1 MISLEE
7 QKKLIHCGRYSLIDF
22 SIITNKNYKPS
33 WHHLSVAQGLE
44 MVERGEIK
52 RLVIQMP
59 PRHGKSQLASIN
71 FPAWFLGRNPEK
83 EIITASY
90 ASELAIDFGTKT
102 RDLVSGEIYKEMFDV
117 SLKEDEKSKGKWKT
131 SKGGSYTSV
140 GVGGAITGRGADIL
154 IIDDPFKN
162 REEADSQVIREKV
175 WNWYTSTAYTRL
187 EKDGRVVI
195 IATRWHLDD
204 LIGRLFEAEKQGGE
218 EWYLVSFPAIATE
231 KETHREI
238 GDPLWPIKYDLE
250 ALNRIKTTVG
260 PYDWMSLYQQNPVL
274 SENQEFRPEWIKERS
289 KEELDRLD
297 TRKFLTVDTAMSK
310 RDEACYTGFCDNS
323 VDRENFWNIMSW
335 RKRINAKELVDEL
348 FRLYRQRNYEKIGI
362 EKTTYTEGIKPFLEE
377 EMRKR
382 KEFLPIIELSH
393 KGINKEIRIRGLIP
407 RYASGSVIHIKGHCV
422 DLEEELF
429 TFPKGLTDDV
439 LDAEAYQLQLAEKPY
454 AQDPM
459 PKGEEIGSDDPYY
472 SSKQ

>member
-1 MISLEE
+1 MNYSIEQ
-7 QKKLIHCGRYSLIDF
+7 QKKIIQAGRYSLVDF
-22 SIITNKNYKPS
+22 SIITNRNYKPS
-33 WHHLSVAQGLE
+33 YLHEEVARGLE
-44 MVERGEIK
+44 MVESGQIK
-52 RLVIQMP
+52 RLIIQMP

-71 FPAWFLGRNPEK
+71 FPAWFLGRNPDK

-90 ASELAIDFGTKT
+90 ASDLAIDFGTKT
-102 RDLVSGEIYKEMFDV
+102 RDLISGEVYKEMFDV

-131 SKGGSYTSV
+131 NQGGSYTSV

-187 EKDGRVVI
+187 EKDGKIVI

-218 EWYLVSFPAIATE
+218 QWYLISFPAIATE
-231 KETHREI
+231 KEEFRNI
-238 GDPLWPIKYDLE
+238 GDPLWPQKYDLP
-250 ALNRIKTTVG
+250 ALEVIKKTIG
-260 PYDWMSLYQQNPVL
+260 PYDWQSLYQQNPVL
-274 SENQEFRPEWIKERS
+274 SENQEFRKEWIKERS
-289 KEELDRLD
+289 KAELDRLD
-297 TRKFLTVDTAMSK
+297 TRKFLTIDTAMSK
-310 RDEACYTGFCDNS
+310 REGACYTGFCDNS

-335 RKRINAKELVDEL
+335 RKRMDAKELCDEL
-348 FRLYRQRNYEKIGI
+348 FRLYNLRNYEKIGI
-362 EKTTYTEGIKPFLEE
+362 EKTTYTEGIKPFLDE

-382 KEFLPIIELSH
+382 KTFLPIIELPH

-407 RYASGSVIHIKGHCV
+407 RYASGSVFHITGYCD
-422 DLEEELF
+422 DLEEEQF

-439 LDAEAYQLQLAEKPY
+439 LDAEAYQLQLAEQPY
-454 AQDPM
+454 PQEAM
-459 PKGEEIGSDDPYY
+459 PQGEKLSDDDPYLR
-472 SSKQ
+472 

>member
-1 MISLEE
+1 MIENFSTKE
-7 QKKLIHCGRYSLIDF
+7 QQQLLHSGRYNLIDF
-22 SIITNKNYKPS
+22 SIVTNDNYKPS
-33 WHHLSVAQGLE
+33 WHHKSVAQGLE

-71 FPAWFLGRNPEK
+71 FPAWFLGRNPDK

-90 ASELAIDFGTKT
+90 ASDLATDFGTKT
-102 RDLVSGEIYKEMFDV
+102 RDLVGSEVYREMFDV
-117 SLKEDEKSKGKWKT
+117 QLKEDAKAKGNWRTKQ
-131 SKGGSYTSV
+131 GGSYISV
-140 GVGGAITGRGADIL
+140 GVGGAITGRGADVL

-162 REEADSQVIREKV
+162 REEADSQTIREKV

-187 EKDGRVVI
+187 EKGGRIVI

-204 LIGRLFEAEKQGGE
+204 LIGRLFAAEKEGGE

-231 KETHREI
+231 KEEKRNI
-238 GDPLWPIKYDLE
+238 GEALWPVKYDLE
-250 ALNRIKTTVG
+250 ALETIKKTVG

-274 SENQEFRPEWIKERS
+274 SENQEFRPEWIKYRS

-310 RDEACYTGFCDNS
+310 KDEACYTGFCDNS
-323 VDRENFWNIMSW
+323 VDRENFWNIMAW
-335 RKRINAKELVDEL
+335 RKRMNSKELVEEL
-348 FRLYRQRNYEKIGI
+348 FRLWKLRGYEKIGI
-362 EKTTYTEGIKPFLEE
+362 EKTTFTEGLKPFLDE

-382 KEFLPIIELSH
+382 KEFLPIIELAH

-407 RYASGSVIHIKGHCV
+407 RYASGSVFHIKERCA
-422 DLEEELF
+422 DLEEEQF
-429 TFPKGLTDDV
+429 TFPKGLTDDT

-459 PKGEEIGSDDPYY
+459 PDGKDMDEDDPYMR
-472 SSKQ
+472 